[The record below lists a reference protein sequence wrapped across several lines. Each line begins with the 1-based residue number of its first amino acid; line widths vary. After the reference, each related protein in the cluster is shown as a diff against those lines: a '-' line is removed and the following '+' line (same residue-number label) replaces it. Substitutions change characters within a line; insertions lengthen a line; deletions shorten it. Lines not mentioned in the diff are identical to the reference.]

1 MCMFYKVEIMQL
13 KMRGKGRGKR
23 EVFLF
28 FFVGDRLELKV
39 HHSKLKKKKQSNML

>member
-13 KMRGKGRGKR
+13 KMRGEGRGKR
-23 EVFLF
+23 EVLF

-39 HHSKLKKKKQSNML
+39 HHSKLKKKQSNML